1 MRNRKN
7 MEELNRINILLIDD
21 HHMILEGYKNVLSQ
35 LELDNV
41 ELSIDTADNC
51 DIAWGKIKNKNYH
64 IVFLDINFPVQE
76 NSIILSGED
85 LGVKIKT
92 QFPKIKVVIL
102 TVLEDSFRL
111 HNILSNI
118 NPDGFLLKGET
129 TSKELSRCLEKVIT
143 APPYYGQK
151 ISKLLRSEVAHQFSI
166 DETDRIM
173 LYQLSLGTKTKDL
186 TKFVNLSLRAVE
198 DRKKKL
204 KEIFGVSGEG
214 NKALLEK
221 ARESGYI

>member
-1 MRNRKN
+1 MNN
-7 MEELNRINILLIDD
+7 INILLVDD
-21 HHMILEGYKNVLSQ
+21 HHMILEGYKNVLSKVKY
-35 LELDNV
+35 NGIK
-41 ELSIDTADNC
+41 LSIDTSDNC
-51 DIAWGKIKNKNYH
+51 DFAWNKIRNGNYQ

-76 NSIILSGED
+76 NSEILSGED
-85 LGVKIKT
+85 LGVKIKKE
-92 QFPKIKVVIL
+92 FPNIKIVIL

-129 TSKELSRCLEKVIT
+129 TSQELIRCLEKVIDS
-143 APPYYGQK
+143 PPYYGPK
-151 ISKLLRSEVAHQFSI
+151 ISKILRSEVTNRSFI
-166 DETDRIM
+166 DEIDRMI

-186 TKFVNLSLRAVE
+186 TKFVHLSLRAVE
-198 DRKKKL
+198 DRKKRL

>member
-1 MRNRKN
+1 MNK
-7 MEELNRINILLIDD
+7 LKTVNILLVDD
-21 HHMILEGYKNVLSQ
+21 HHLILEGYKNVLARAKFPGI
-35 LELDNV
+35 
-41 ELSIDTADNC
+41 ELSIDTSDNC
-51 DIAWGKIKNKNYH
+51 DFAWVTLHNKNYQ

-76 NSIILSGED
+76 NSKILSGED
-85 LGVKIKT
+85 LGVKIKKE
-92 QFPKIKVVIL
+92 FPNIKIVIL

-129 TSKELSRCLEKVIT
+129 TSQELQRCLEKVLDS
-143 APPYYGQK
+143 PPYYGPK
-151 ISKLLRSEVAHQFSI
+151 ISKILRSEVTNKSFI

-186 TKFVNLSLRAVE
+186 TRFVHLSLRAVE
-198 DRKKKL
+198 DRKKRL

-214 NKALLEK
+214 NKPLLEK